1 MAIRSKLKDLS
12 KNNLFKKVTKSIK
25 FRNLNNTSLFE
36 LFNLLLKG
44 ISDRTFAMRVGAVSW
59 AFFFSLFP
67 FLLFLFSVLPYA
79 PLYQE
84 ISTLLFSE
92 FIPKI
97 LPERITN
104 EVISYISQTAD
115 GKSGRTIGWLFI
127 ILTILLSS
135 NGITVMINGF
145 NASHYGYAVRRK
157 GIHNRFISIILTLFF
172 VFFIIAQLLLTYY
185 TSFAWGYIKEY
196 GVLMETPIILQIL
209 NFVSATLFYFTSL
222 VLLYFYGT
230 NIKQRFRNV
239 APGAIMAT
247 VLFFVTLMGFNYY
260 IKKFNYYDLLYG
272 SVGLVMIMMVF
283 IYINVLLIMIGFELN
298 AAIHYA
304 KTKKEDPLVNSA
316 EEKNS
321 VV

>member
-1 MAIRSKLKDLS
+1 MAIRSKLRDIS
-12 KNNLFKKVTKSIK
+12 KNNLFKKVTKQII
-25 FRNLNNTSLFE
+25 FRNLNDTSLFE
-36 LFNLLLKG
+36 LLNLLLKG
-44 ISDRTFAMRVGAVSW
+44 ISARTFAMRVGAVSW

-92 FIPKI
+92 FIPRI

-104 EVISYISQTAD
+104 EVIAYISQTAD
-115 GKSGRTIGWLFI
+115 GKSGRSIGYLFI

-145 NASHYGYAVRRK
+145 NASHYGYAIRRK

-172 VFFIIAQLLLTYY
+172 VFFIIAQLILTYY
-185 TSFAWGYIKEY
+185 TTFAWSYIEHY
-196 GVLMETPIILQIL
+196 GVLVETPIMLRIL
-209 NFVSATLFYFTSL
+209 NFFSATLFYFTSL
-222 VLLYFYGT
+222 VMLYYYGT

-247 VLFFVTLMGFNYY
+247 VLFFVTLMGFNFY

-304 KTKKEDPLVNSA
+304 KTTPKSERVPKVKDIA
-316 EEKNS
+316 
-321 VV
+321 

>member
-185 TSFAWGYIKEY
+185 TSFAWGYIKDY

-304 KTKKEDPLVNSA
+304 KTKKEDSLVNSA

>member
-1 MAIRSKLKDLS
+1 MAIRSKLRDIL
-12 KNNLFKKVTKSIK
+12 KNNLFKKVTKSII
-25 FRNLNNTSLFE
+25 FRNLNDTSLFE

-44 ISDRTFAMRVGAVSW
+44 ISARTFAMRVGAVSW

-92 FIPKI
+92 FIPRI

-104 EVISYISQTAD
+104 EVIAYISETAD
-115 GKSGRTIGWLFI
+115 GKSGRSIGILFI

-145 NASHYGYAVRRK
+145 NASHYGYAIRRK
-157 GIHNRFISIILTLFF
+157 GIQNRFISVVLTIFF
-172 VFFIIAQLLLTYY
+172 VVFIISQLILTYY
-185 TSFAWGYIKEY
+185 TSFAWSYIEDY
-196 GVLMETPIILQIL
+196 GVLVETPIMLRIL
-209 NFVSATLFYFTSL
+209 NFLSATLFYFTSL
-222 VLLYFYGT
+222 VMLYYYGT

-247 VLFFVTLMGFNYY
+247 ILFFVTLMGFNFY

-304 KTKKEDPLVNSA
+304 KTTPQSERAPKVKDIA
-316 EEKNS
+316 
-321 VV
+321 